1 MIFLD
6 FALILPDNAG
16 MSSTGE
22 LIEGLAGKPVAGTTT
37 ESVESAGAGFRVSAR
52 AVARIAEVSEESRA
66 LGKGGLVL
74 RLLIEGGGCS
84 GFQYEFRLESEG
96 SSLGEEDEMISI
108 SGARVVVDRVS
119 LSLLGG
125 AELDYVREMI
135 GDSFVVHN
143 PNATSSCGCGTS
155 FSI

>member
-1 MIFLD
+1 
-6 FALILPDNAG
+6 

-22 LIEGLAGKPVAGTTT
+22 LIEGLAGKPVAGTT
-37 ESVESAGAGFRVSAR
+37 ESVGSVESVESMESAESAESAGAGFRVSAR